1 MSRCIDDIESVNDL
15 SNPVYKDNDTRHG
28 NSGTETVPDEKN
40 RPVAQVPEFLESLIP
55 GYIKNRRA
63 DIINIRQ
70 LVQDNEFDEAQR
82 LAHSMK
88 GSGGGYGFQKIS
100 ELGAAMEIAAG
111 TLDGNKILSGI
122 DELEK
127 YLDTV
132 RIEYVD
138 DDD

>member
-1 MSRCIDDIESVNDL
+1 VSVFD
-15 SNPVYKDNDTRHG
+15 SSTDAGAAEDG
-28 NSGTETVPDEKN
+28 
-40 RPVAQVPEFLESLIP
+40 PVALVPEYLESLIP

-70 LVQDNEFDEAQR
+70 LVQNDEFEEAQR

-88 GSGGGYGFQKIS
+88 GSGGGYGFKKIS
-100 ELGAAMEIAAG
+100 ELGAAMEIAAKSP
-111 TLDGNKILSGI
+111 DGNRILSGI